1 MADYDDLIQ
10 KYYTAPAA
18 TPKQPATAQPPTAE
32 PAPPR
37 AKGAA
42 SGYDD
47 LIEKYYAPPPGAPT
61 ETGGGFRDAL
71 SGEFEFQAGLGK
83 GLARGGTKFIG
94 NIAEL
99 FGKKLPE
106 GMQKFADAP
115 AESAGEEFGSPVGE
129 YGSGMLVGGGLGGLV
144 EGAIGGTVTPWLGAA
159 ASRLNALRGTLT
171 GPAAAYRN
179 VISRLAGPALPK
191 AVGAVTGGAAG
202 GAIANPEQPGLGA
215 LAGAAGGPVPMG
227 VGKIFSSPVGR
238 EIGGH
243 ALRGVA
249 AFGAYEFLKKAGLP
263 AEPAWIIA
271 VPNIRWLRSPVGGK
285 LHRVGNWLTD
295 TAGNVVAKLPPSLT
309 GQAAGQAAGVMTKD
323 E

>member
-18 TPKQPATAQPPTAE
+18 TPKQPSAAPPPASK
-32 PAPPR
+32 PAPPQ
-37 AKGAA
+37 APSGKA
-42 SGYDD
+42 SGYGD
-47 LIEKYYAPPPGAPT
+47 LIEKYYTPPPAAPA
-61 ETGGGFRDAL
+61 EPGGGFREAL
-71 SGEFEFQAGLGK
+71 GNEFEFQAGLGK

-129 YGSGMLVGGGLGGLV
+129 YGPGMLVGGGLGSLAARAVGRV
-144 EGAIGGTVTPWLGAA
+144 AAPWLGPLAA
-159 ASRLNALRGTLT
+159 RLNAMRGLT
-171 GPAAAYRN
+171 AMKG
-179 VISRLAGPALPK
+179 ISALPK
-191 AVGAVTGGAAG
+191 VAGAVTGGAAG

-215 LAGAAGGPVPMG
+215 LAGAAGGQVPMG
-227 VGKIFSSPVGR
+227 VGKIFSSPAGR

-249 AFGAYEFLKKAGLP
+249 AFGAYKFLKEAGLP

-309 GQAAGQAAGVMTKD
+309 GQAAGQAAGIMTKD